1 MRDNKAVAT
10 LAGLAIVAS
19 VAGLLFSV
27 SGGFGPRLEPGPF
40 REAGRVLA
48 QQSLA
53 QLKPGG
59 TLTVL
64 TRDTA
69 AFQNPASDVL
79 FGSFQRELKKH
90 GAKVDSTQL
99 IEVDPLR
106 PMSVPAGDFAQ
117 WIKKGSKGSVI
128 VSLMGPPMLNET
140 QLASLGEVNPAIIAL
155 CSGPVRTQV
164 DLRALFAQGLLR
176 AAIVTRDSAS
186 AQKTAPAN
194 DRDAFDRQFIAVTA
208 DNLAALAASSSTQ

>member
-10 LAGLAIVAS
+10 LAGLAVAAS

-48 QQSLA
+48 QQALS

-59 TLTVL
+59 TLTVI

-79 FGSFQRELKKH
+79 FGSFQRQLKKN
-90 GAKVDSTQL
+90 GAKVDSIQL

-128 VSLMGPPMLNET
+128 VSLMGPPLLNET
-140 QLASLGEVNPAIIAL
+140 QFSSLGEVKPAIIAL
-155 CSGPVRTQV
+155 CSGAVRTQV

-176 AAIVTRDSAS
+176 AAIISRDSAS
-186 AQKTAPAN
+186 ARRAAPAN
-194 DRDAFDRQFIAVTA
+194 DRDAFDQQFVAVTT
-208 DNLAALAASSSTQ
+208 DNLAALAASSNTQ